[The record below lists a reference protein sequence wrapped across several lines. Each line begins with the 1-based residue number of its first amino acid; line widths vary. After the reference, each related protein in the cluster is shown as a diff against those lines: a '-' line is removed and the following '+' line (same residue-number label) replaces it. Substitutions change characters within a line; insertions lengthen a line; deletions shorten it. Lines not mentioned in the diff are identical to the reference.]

1 MESKN
6 KNSLIYHI
14 NRFIKFAAQ
23 KKIVSLDDFR
33 KFLPSK
39 VYYSK
44 QFFRILEILEKKGVK
59 IKEEY
64 ADENTSSSK
73 VQYNNHYMKEMS
85 RYSLLTEEEE
95 IFIIKLLEE
104 NEVILMKEIVQTPH
118 FFVHLFHLAK
128 TKYRKKIKSGTK
140 NTKLQLK
147 KWVTT
152 KIKSAL
158 EKETVMALKKEFK
171 IPRSDILKISRKVIL
186 KTEDE
191 NKIRKMILAIQKIE
205 NLHEK
210 LINSNLRLVLSI
222 AKKYARRKNN
232 NLFDLIQEGNL
243 GLIKAVEMFYYHQG
257 VRFAAYAKWWI
268 KQSIIRSLYEN
279 NHHMKIPLHFIDAI
293 KRLEEYISLY
303 IQENKKYP
311 TIDQMTK
318 STGFS
323 PKKIRRILNIIAKPL
338 SLDTPVFYKDSL
350 VELKDTLKDQKHGEP
365 SENVF
370 QAMVSSNIRQLLAG
384 LSERERKIIIK
395 RYGLE
400 DGIQHTLDEV
410 GYYFNLTRERIRQ
423 IEHKALDKLKVPSKI
438 TLCKKLIEGE

>member
-1 MESKN
+1 
-6 KNSLIYHI
+6 
-14 NRFIKFAAQ
+14 
-23 KKIVSLDDFR
+23 
-33 KFLPSK
+33 
-39 VYYSK
+39 
-44 QFFRILEILEKKGVK
+44 
-59 IKEEY
+59 
-64 ADENTSSSK
+64 
-73 VQYNNHYMKEMS
+73 
-85 RYSLLTEEEE
+85 
-95 IFIIKLLEE
+95 
-104 NEVILMKEIVQTPH
+104 
-118 FFVHLFHLAK
+118 
-128 TKYRKKIKSGTK
+128 
-140 NTKLQLK
+140 
-147 KWVTT
+147 
-152 KIKSAL
+152 
-158 EKETVMALKKEFK
+158 
-171 IPRSDILKISRKVIL
+171 
-186 KTEDE
+186 
-191 NKIRKMILAIQKIE
+191 
-205 NLHEK
+205 
-210 LINSNLRLVLSI
+210 
-222 AKKYARRKNN
+222 
-232 NLFDLIQEGNL
+232 
-243 GLIKAVEMFYYHQG
+243 
-257 VRFAAYAKWWI
+257 
-268 KQSIIRSLYEN
+268 
-279 NHHMKIPLHFIDAI
+279 MKIPLHFIDAI